1 MGYENN
7 TFPLTSGTSYN
18 QYGPRGT
25 QDSAKLSGGQLHGA
39 GGSEFDLVIY
49 LTGAEFGGTATAV
62 ATSGVLPAGAKVI
75 SAMLEITE
83 TITMGNADNDIS
95 VGTSGSET
103 TNGFDFDNTTGAIG
117 VYDHDA
123 INGTWA
129 NPLAAATT
137 VAWDVAGT
145 TPSMSGGKAKC
156 VIRYIKV

>member
-1 MGYENN
+1 MGYENSS
-7 TFPLTSGTSYN
+7 FPLTSGTSYN
-18 QYGPRGT
+18 QYGRRGT
-25 QDSAKLSGGQLHGA
+25 QDSTILSGGQMHGV

-49 LTGAEFGGTATAV
+49 LNGNDFNGTATAV

-145 TPSMSGGKAKC
+145 TPSMNGGKAKC
-156 VIRYIKV
+156 VIRYTKI